1 MQSTQEDHP
10 QHRAAPPTGGAHL
23 RMTLL
28 GLSALIFVGCGHQ
41 VIPNTRVEDTKENR
55 EILDF
60 CEEYRTAVEK
70 RDTVKLLS
78 LASKDYFD
86 DMGTPSG
93 DDDID
98 YDGLVDGL
106 KRVREEVL
114 AARYQISYR
123 SITHTPDRVLV
134 DMLYTGWF
142 RVETTEGARWR
153 RRLQPHRIVLA
164 RQDDGYRI
172 LSGM

>member
-1 MQSTQEDHP
+1 MQPSITAKRP
-10 QHRAAPPTGGAHL
+10 ARV
-23 RMTLL
+23 LL
-28 GLSALIFVGCGHQ
+28 PCLLLLALSSVGCGHQ
-41 VIPNTRVEDTKENR
+41 VIPNTHVEDTKENR

-60 CEEYRTAVEK
+60 CEVYREAVEK
-70 RDTVKLLS
+70 RDVTKLLS

-98 YDGLVDGL
+98 YEGLSRGL

-123 SITHTPDRVLV
+123 AITRTQDRVLV
-134 DMLYTGWF
+134 DLLYTGWF
-142 RVETTEGARWR
+142 RVETTDGPRWR
-153 RRLQPHRIVLA
+153 RRLQPHRLVLT
-164 RQDDGYRI
+164 RDEDSYLV